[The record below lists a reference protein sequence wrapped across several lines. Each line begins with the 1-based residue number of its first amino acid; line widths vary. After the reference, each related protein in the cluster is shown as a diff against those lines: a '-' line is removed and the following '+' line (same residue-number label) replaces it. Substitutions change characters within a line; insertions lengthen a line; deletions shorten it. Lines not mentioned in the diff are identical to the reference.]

1 MAETNSGNSVSID
14 PAQAGAGILAWEA
27 AEGALNQSVTNRLAT
42 IQSLQGGQPWGS
54 DEAGQNF
61 ASGDAGYVHNAGAV
75 GDGVRA
81 VAQQLHERGQGART
95 AIGNSLASDADQ
107 AAEVLPVDAQ
117 VSGAGTPGSG
127 S

>member
-1 MAETNSGNSVSID
+1 MTSNSGNSVSID

-27 AEGALNQSVTNRLAT
+27 AEGALNRSVTDRLAT
-42 IQSLQGGQPWGS
+42 IAGLQSGNPWGT

-61 ASGDAGYVHNAGAV
+61 ASGEAGYVHNAGAV

-81 VAQQLHERGQGART
+81 VATQLHERGQGART
-95 AIGNSLASDADQ
+95 AIGNSLASDAQQ

-117 VSGAGTPGSG
+117 ASGAGTPGS
-127 S
+127 SS